1 MFRGVEAARTR
12 ILVALVSVIALLGV
26 MFVMPVTGYAD
37 PAAPEVQTQAVETD
51 NQPEEPT
58 ELSISEDTVAAEQPV
73 GEPNPDTGASG
84 QCPAGKNETTVN
96 PQVVGDLQI
105 EIAQA
110 VTQKDPQ
117 VVDSVAQRYTG
128 ETFKQHIG
136 ISNTAA
142 TENVQH
148 RIYLE
153 FSSKDGYALVNG
165 SKLEVRDEPYYQNSE
180 NEVNPYYFRKAEG
193 AENTYYIEV
202 PGSKIGEA
210 FSVDLE
216 TKYDSS
222 GHTPS
227 DKNQGSPGGT
237 ARIWGAQLTKEQA
250 EAEGKTV
257 VDPGCGVHAAKW
269 DTVRDEYQ
277 AVKSQILSGGSSVWP
292 MDSKPAIAYN
302 ADKEVYELHNLRYAI
317 RLKKVTDRL
326 DPLDNEVGGDP
337 FQKVKVEETFT
348 VPKGFEINPA
358 YIKAIRDGLR
368 GGRFMS
374 WQGLEGWTRQGYA
387 NDLVFAPEI
396 NGKKTPIFG
405 LHGFTG
411 GQVNGGPD
419 WAQVTGE
426 LSKDGRTLTLV
437 WYRNFNVAE
446 QNMNLRFADD
456 LLVAKQ
462 LPEGGSVD
470 VSNAVGMTA
479 YYTHTDPKTTNAEVT
494 TPIKV
499 APGKGE
505 FVKTAGDGK
514 TEIYLRGQAV
524 PFTLSAKNV
533 GSGPLDL
540 ATVKDDLPTT
550 LYMMPAQVRQ
560 ALDKPE
566 SSGLSITISNIVPCD
581 AKLNVK
587 VASGEEA
594 DLSPSYNP
602 ACATATPTS
611 VQIKRAGDSITFK
624 VGSGAEETLSAA
636 EIEKKLAAF
645 AVRKDTA
652 YSLSWAVPGGKI
664 YGGNELNLSF
674 NATVKDTYIFGEP
687 IKNDSGED
695 VKNTAYFGDT
705 PSNSTFKAMPE
716 AKIGK
721 ISDPA
726 DKQEVNSGQKIDYS
740 VRVQLFTGSPKGF
753 IMPLI
758 DELSGPHKLLA
769 KVEKNP
775 DLKGLGLETKTI
787 KKVDYYVLDK
797 PGIYKN
803 VTFELVETPPHKTDV
818 VHDFIADH
826 VEVKADKTRI
836 QWYVDTSKYSPGAV
850 VTAHYSTLVD
860 ELDPADKEQ
869 RYVINKAGNS
879 EPPSA
884 ETSHPI
890 SRQYVTKNIVTKR
903 GGTPGEDELVKQ
915 SPVRPG
921 ETITYRV
928 SVADSRDT
936 ATDFTNADVYDA
948 LPKSLPGK
956 PWTKD
961 DISVE
966 FPDGTS
972 VEGAQNW
979 TVSQTPP
986 NGLNDGDDTQQ
997 YIVWGDDFK
1006 LSVKGEVYAY
1016 ITLTFPDGVDGE
1028 AYVTQYLKDTLY
1040 NNWYVDTMNDGVS
1053 HFVTKGGEEGKPA
1066 NAALQKGVLGTGDFE
1081 LGRGSISCA
1090 DGHGGYGAR
1099 IVLAPYSDK
1108 TARTVYSRSATDPAG
1123 KKSFNGPYALY
1134 YVSLFNDG
1142 ESRLYLNDIQDMLP
1156 KGVSYR
1162 AFFPATD
1169 KFSGAPGFCAPF
1181 SKDAEWLADIDNF
1194 RTWQAK
1200 SSDVPIAVDGA
1211 ERKDATITALAD
1223 SANPSKIVFK
1233 VSNGDDGQKGNLA
1246 YDEERQQF
1254 YLNPNE
1260 MLAFSYIVLVG
1271 PNAPDDFAVNNV
1283 AMPYDDVTGQGV
1295 SVNPDTSIKSLP
1307 QDDQVLNDGKRFILD
1322 NEKATDKGFSPK
1334 PGTEQWLASNV
1345 SLERDKPVPGIKKSI
1360 VAKTSTGGER
1370 TEKPEH
1376 AAYADTLHW
1385 KIEAFNDA
1393 EETIEGFVVSD
1404 LWDPNYLPTG
1414 DVKLRVGNRSYSGL
1428 DSGALFSFGD
1438 WKLNN
1443 GKPTSVN
1450 ISAMVPA
1457 YLVMSTEIVVDGK
1470 PVAIRAGNTIFHLSL
1485 KSTADGR
1492 VRFDLRADKNFD
1504 EKKMPPYNNWL
1515 DGVSIRTG
1523 QSLVMEFSTK
1533 NPKQSGDYQNPEQS
1547 DDYPAAFNTAFF
1559 TLLDRQDYDP
1569 KQVTKGEN
1577 TEIDLNLADEFYYS
1591 VDGYGRTGSYKTV
1604 TGLKTIK
1611 AEAMIPI
1618 GSDAYTSSIERVEE
1632 VSNPGNVAT
1641 STDSTNY
1648 ITLKDA
1654 SSTFRYSM
1662 EVTNKKSDPVK
1673 RITMISNLPY
1683 VGDNYT
1689 FPSAPERD
1697 SEFAVR
1703 FADNL
1708 NLKVEVVDA
1717 DGNRKVLPAS
1727 AYRIEYSDQQE
1738 PEAFTADDWAGKPTA
1753 NNWSI
1758 TPTEK
1763 SRSIRLVLN
1772 ETAKDSDFSF
1782 GGNSTLA
1789 LSFDAN
1795 VAKPAEVNPDEIA
1808 WSTFGY
1814 NYQAPGSDLNLS
1826 SIPLKV
1832 GVKVL
1837 GPAASELPKT
1847 GGIGVYVVYLI
1858 GALTMAAALAGLTLR
1873 RRS

>member
-456 LLVAKQ
+456 LLVAKK

-470 VSNAVGMTA
+470 VSNGVGMTA
-479 YYTHTDPKTTNAEVT
+479 HYTHSDPKTTNAEVT
-494 TPIKV
+494 TPVKV
-499 APGKGE
+499 EPGKGE

-550 LYMMPAQVRQ
+550 LYMTPAQVRQ
-560 ALDKPE
+560 VLEKPE
-566 SSGLSITISNIVPCD
+566 SSGLSITISNIVPC
-581 AKLNVK
+581 AEKLNVQ
-587 VASGEEA
+587 VASGGTA

-602 ACATATPTS
+602 ACTADPTT
-611 VQIKRAGDSITFK
+611 VQIKRAGNSITFK
-624 VGSGAEETLSAA
+624 VGNGAEETLSAA
-636 EIEKKLAAF
+636 EIESKLAAF
-645 AVRKDTA
+645 AVRKNTA
-652 YSLSWAVPGGKI
+652 YSLSWAVPDGKI
-664 YGGNELNLSF
+664 YGGNELKLSF
-674 NATVKDTYIFGEP
+674 NATVKDTYIFGDP
-687 IKNDSGED
+687 IQNDSGED

-726 DKQEVNSGQKIDYS
+726 DNEEVNSGQKIDYS
-740 VRVQLFTGSPKGF
+740 IRVQLATGSPEGF

-775 DLKGLGLETKTI
+775 GLKDLGLETKTI

-797 PGIYKN
+797 PGTYKN

-818 VHDFIADH
+818 VHEFIADH
-826 VEVKADKTRI
+826 VEVGNESTRI
-836 QWYVDTSKYSPGAV
+836 QWYVDPAKYHSGAV

-860 ELDPADKEQ
+860 DLDPSDNKQ
-869 RYVINKAGNS
+869 HYVINTAGNS
-879 EPPSA
+879 KPPSA
-884 ETSHPI
+884 KTSHPI

-903 GGTPGEDELVKQ
+903 GDTPGEDELVKQ

-921 ETITYRV
+921 ESITYRV
-928 SVADSRDT
+928 SVANSRDT
-936 ATDFTNADVYDA
+936 AIDFTSADVYDA

-956 PWTKD
+956 PWTRE

-966 FPDGTS
+966 FPVGTS
-972 VEGAQNW
+972 VQGGQNW
-979 TVSQTPP
+979 NVSQTPP
-986 NGLNDGDDTQQ
+986 NGANDGDDTQQ
-997 YIVWGDDFK
+997 YIVWGEDFK

-1016 ITLTFPDGVDGE
+1016 ITLKFPDADDGE
-1028 AYVTQYLKDTLY
+1028 AYVSKYLKDTLY
-1040 NNWYVDTMNDGVS
+1040 NNWHVQTMNDGVS
-1053 HFVTKGGEEGKPA
+1053 HFVTKAGEDGKPA
-1066 NAALQKGVLGTGDFE
+1066 NGALQKGVLGTGNFD
-1081 LGRGSISCA
+1081 LGSGSYSFA
-1090 DGHGGYGAR
+1090 NGGGGYGPR
-1099 IVLAPYSDK
+1099 IMLDPNSDT
-1108 TARTVYSRSATDPAG
+1108 TARTVYSRSTTDPEG
-1123 KKSFNGPYALY
+1123 KRSFNGPYALY

-1142 ESRLYLNDIQDMLP
+1142 DSRLYLNDIQDMLP
-1156 KGVSYR
+1156 EGVSYR
-1162 AFFPATD
+1162 AFFPTTD
-1169 KFSGAPGFCAPF
+1169 EFTQGHGFYNSGG
-1181 SKDAEWLADIDNF
+1181 SGWLANVDNF

-1200 SSDVPIAVDGA
+1200 SSDVPIVVAGA
-1211 ERKDATITALAD
+1211 EPKNATITALAD
-1223 SANPSKIVFK
+1223 ASNPSKITFK

-1260 MLAFSYIVLVG
+1260 LLAFSYIVLVG
-1271 PNAPDDFAVNNV
+1271 PNAPEDFVVNNV

-1295 SVNPDTSIKSLP
+1295 DVNPDTSIKSVP
-1307 QDDQVLNDGKRFILD
+1307 QGEQILNDGKRFIWD
-1322 NEKATDKGFSPK
+1322 NEQASNKGFSPK

-1345 SLERDKPVPGIKKSI
+1345 SLTRDKPVPGIEKSI

-1370 TEKPEH
+1370 TVDPTH

-1385 KIEAFNDA
+1385 NISAYNDA
-1393 EETIEGFVVSD
+1393 KETIEGYVVSD

-1414 DVKLRVGNRSYSGL
+1414 EVKLSVGGKRFTDGSSK
-1428 DSGALFSFGD
+1428 ALFTFGD
-1438 WKLNN
+1438 WTKQD
-1443 GKPTSVN
+1443 GKPTSVEIRAAN
-1450 ISAMVPA
+1450 LA
-1457 YLVMSTEIVVDGK
+1457 YSVGSKKLVVDGA
-1470 PVAIRAGNTIFHLSL
+1470 PVAIMSRGGQQAIFHLSL
-1485 KSTADGR
+1485 TSTSDGR
-1492 VRFDLRADKNFD
+1492 IRFDLRADKD
-1504 EKKMPPYNNWL
+1504 SPTISSLGYSL
-1515 DGVSIRTG
+1515 GGVPIKPG
-1523 QSLVMEFSTK
+1523 EALAMEFSTK
-1533 NPKQSGDYQNPEQS
+1533 NPKQSG
-1547 DDYPAAFNTAFF
+1547 DYPAAFNTAFF

-1569 KQVTKGEN
+1569 KQVKRGEN
-1577 TEIDLNLADEFYYS
+1577 TEIDLKLADDFYS
-1591 VDGYGRTGSYKTV
+1591 ANWSGTTGSNHTAK
-1604 TGLKTIK
+1604 GLKTIK
-1611 AEAMIPI
+1611 AEATIPI
-1618 GSDAYTSSIERVEE
+1618 GGDAFTSSIERVEE
-1632 VSNPGNVAT
+1632 VSNPANVAT
-1641 STDSTNY
+1641 STSSPNY

-1662 EVTNKKSDPVK
+1662 EVKNNKSDPVK

-1689 FPSAPERD
+1689 FASAPSRN
-1697 SEFAVR
+1697 SAFPVR
-1703 FADNL
+1703 FADSL
-1708 NLKVEVVDA
+1708 NLKVEVVSK
-1717 DGNRKVLPAS
+1717 DGTRKVLPAS

-1738 PEAFTADDWAGKPTA
+1738 PEAFTAEDWAGEPTA
-1753 NNWSI
+1753 KWST
-1758 TPTEK
+1758 TPTK
-1763 SRSIRLVLN
+1763 NSRSIRLVLN
-1772 ETAKDSDFSF
+1772 ETAQDSDFSF
-1782 GGNSTLA
+1782 GGESTLA

-1832 GVKVL
+1832 GVKVT
-1837 GPAASELPKT
+1837 GPAASVLPKT
-1847 GGIGVYVVYLI
+1847 GGVGVYVVYLL

-1873 RRS
+1873 RRY

>member
-26 MFVMPVTGYAD
+26 MFVMPATSYAD
-37 PAAPEVQTQAVETD
+37 PAAPEVESQTVEPD

-58 ELSISEDTVAAEQPV
+58 ELSISEDTAAADQPV
-73 GEPNPDTGASG
+73 GEPNPDAGAAG
-84 QCPAGKNETTVN
+84 QCPADKNETTVN

-110 VTQKDPQ
+110 VTQKDPN

-142 TENVQH
+142 AENVQH

-153 FSSKDGYALVNG
+153 FSNKDGYALVNG

-180 NEVNPYYFRKAEG
+180 NQVNPYYFRKAEG

-216 TKYDSS
+216 TKYDS
-222 GHTPS
+222 PA
-227 DKNQGSPGGT
+227 SPGGT
-237 ARIWGAQLTKEQA
+237 ARIWGAQLTTEQA
-250 EAEGKTV
+250 EAAGKTA

-269 DTVRDEYQ
+269 DTVRPEYQ
-277 AVKSQILSGGSSVWP
+277 AVKSQNTSGNYSRAWP
-292 MDSKPAIAYN
+292 AASEPAIAYN
-302 ADKEVYELHNLRYAI
+302 AEKGVYELHNLRY
-317 RLKKVTDRL
+317 RLYLEKAQDSPTL
-326 DPLDNEVGGDP
+326 PTGGVGQDP
-337 FQKVKVEETFT
+337 FQKIKVEETFT
-348 VPKGFEINPA
+348 VPDGFEINPD
-358 YIKAIRDGLR
+358 YIKGIRDGLNSSSR
-368 GGRFMS
+368 GGLMS
-374 WQGLEGWTRQGYA
+374 YDGLDGWTRDGYV
-387 NDLVFAPEI
+387 NDLVFAPSI

-405 LHGFTG
+405 IHGFG
-411 GQVNGGPD
+411 LDQVDIG
-419 WAQVTGE
+419 WAVPQPEYRHVTGK
-426 LSKDGRTLTLV
+426 LSDDGRTLTLS
-437 WYRNFNVAE
+437 WYRNKNTATRSLY
-446 QNMNLRFADD
+446 LRFADD
-456 LLVAKQ
+456 LLVAKK

-470 VSNAVGMTA
+470 VSNGVGMTA
-479 YYTHTDPKTTNAEVT
+479 HYTHTDPKTTNAEVT
-494 TPIKV
+494 TPVKV
-499 APGKGE
+499 EPGKGE

-514 TEIYLRGQAV
+514 TEIYLRGQAG

-550 LYMMPAQVRQ
+550 LYMTPAQVRQ
-560 ALDKPE
+560 VLGKPE
-566 SSGLSITISNIVPCD
+566 SSGLSITISNIVPC
-581 AKLNVK
+581 AEKLNVQ
-587 VASGEEA
+587 VASGGTA
-594 DLSPSYNP
+594 GLSPSYNP
-602 ACATATPTS
+602 ACTADPTT
-611 VQIKRAGDSITFK
+611 VQIKRAGNSITFK
-624 VGSGAEETLSAA
+624 VGNGAEETLSAA
-636 EIEKKLAAF
+636 EIESKLAAF
-645 AVRKDTA
+645 AVRKNTA
-652 YSLSWAVPGGKI
+652 YSLSWAVPDGKI
-664 YGGNELNLSF
+664 YGGNELKLSF
-674 NATVKDTYIFGEP
+674 NATVKDTYIFGDP
-687 IKNDSGED
+687 IQNDSGED

-726 DKQEVNSGQKIDYS
+726 DNEEVNSGQKIDYS
-740 VRVQLFTGSPKGF
+740 IRVQLATGSPEGF

-769 KVEKNP
+769 KIEKNP

-797 PGIYKN
+797 PGTYKN
-803 VTFELVETPPHKTDV
+803 VTFELVETPPHKTDI
-818 VHDFIADH
+818 VHEFIADH
-826 VEVKADKTRI
+826 VEVGNESTRI
-836 QWYVDTSKYSPGAV
+836 QWYVDPAKYSPGAV

-860 ELDPADKEQ
+860 ELDPSDNEQ
-869 RYVINKAGNS
+869 HYVINTAGNS
-879 EPPSA
+879 KPPSA
-884 ETSHPI
+884 KTSHPI

-903 GGTPGEDELVKQ
+903 GDTPGEDELVKQ

-921 ETITYRV
+921 ESVTYRV
-928 SVADSRDT
+928 SVANSRDT
-936 ATDFTNADVYDA
+936 AIDFTNADVYDA
-948 LPKSLPGK
+948 LPKSLPGR
-956 PWTKD
+956 PWTKE

-966 FPDGTS
+966 FPVGTS
-972 VEGAQNW
+972 VQGGQNW
-979 TVSQTPP
+979 SVSQTPP
-986 NGLNDGDDTQQ
+986 NGANDGDDTQQ
-997 YIVWGDDFK
+997 YIVWGEDFK

-1016 ITLTFPDGVDGE
+1016 ITLKFPDADDGE
-1028 AYVTQYLKDTLY
+1028 AYVSKYLKDTLY
-1040 NNWYVDTMNDGVS
+1040 NNWHVKTMNDGVS
-1053 HFVTKGGEEGKPA
+1053 HFVTKAGEDGKPA
-1066 NAALQKGVLGTGDFE
+1066 NAALQKGVLGTGNFD
-1081 LGRGSISCA
+1081 LGSGSYSFA
-1090 DGHGGYGAR
+1090 DGGGGYGPR
-1099 IVLAPYSDK
+1099 IMLDPNSDS
-1108 TARTVYSRSATDPAG
+1108 TARTVYSRSTTDPEG
-1123 KKSFNGPYALY
+1123 KRSFNGPYALY

-1142 ESRLYLNDIQDMLP
+1142 DSRLYLNDIQDMLP
-1156 KGVSYR
+1156 KGVTYR
-1162 AFFPATD
+1162 AFYPTTD
-1169 KFSGAPGFCAPF
+1169 EFTQGHGFYNSGG
-1181 SKDAEWLADIDNF
+1181 SGWLANVDNF

-1200 SSDVPIAVDGA
+1200 SSDVPIAVAGA
-1211 ERKDATITALAD
+1211 EPKNATITALAD
-1223 SANPSKIVFK
+1223 VTNPSKITFK

-1260 MLAFSYIVLVG
+1260 LLAFSYLVLVG

-1283 AMPYDDVTGQGV
+1283 AMPYDDVTGKGV
-1295 SVNPDTSIKSLP
+1295 SVNPDTSIKSVE
-1307 QDDQVLNDGKRFILD
+1307 QGDQILNDGKRFILD
-1322 NEKATDKGFSPK
+1322 SEQASDKGFSPK

-1345 SLERDKPVPGIKKSI
+1345 SLTRDKPVPGIEKSI

-1370 TEKPEH
+1370 TADPTH

-1385 KIEAFNDA
+1385 NISAYNDA
-1393 EETIEGFVVSD
+1393 KETIEGYVVSD

-1414 DVKLRVGNRSYSGL
+1414 EVKLSVGGTRFTNGSSN
-1428 DSGALFSFGD
+1428 ALFTFGD
-1438 WKLNN
+1438 WTVQD
-1443 GKPTSVN
+1443 GKPTAVEIRAANLAYSVG
-1450 ISAMVPA
+1450 PKK
-1457 YLVMSTEIVVDGK
+1457 LVVDGA
-1470 PVAIRAGNTIFHLSL
+1470 PVAIMSRGGQQAIFHLSL
-1485 KSTADGR
+1485 TSTSDGR
-1492 VRFDLRADKNFD
+1492 IRFDLRADKD
-1504 EKKMPPYNNWL
+1504 SPKIASLGYSVG
-1515 DGVSIRTG
+1515 GVPIKSSE
-1523 QSLVMEFSTK
+1523 SLTMEFSTK
-1533 NPKQSGDYQNPEQS
+1533 NPKQSG
-1547 DDYPAAFNTAFF
+1547 DYPAAFNTAFF

-1569 KQVTKGEN
+1569 KQVKRGEN
-1577 TEIDLNLADEFYYS
+1577 TEIDLKLADDFYNANWS
-1591 VDGYGRTGSYKTV
+1591 GNTGSNHTAK
-1604 TGLKTIK
+1604 GLKTIK

-1618 GSDAYTSSIERVEE
+1618 GGDAFTSSIERVEE
-1632 VSNPGNVAT
+1632 VSDPANVAT
-1641 STDSTNY
+1641 STSSPNY

-1662 EVTNKKSDPVK
+1662 EVKNNKPDPVK

-1689 FPSAPERD
+1689 FPSAPERN

>member
-1 MFRGVEAARTR
+1 
-12 ILVALVSVIALLGV
+12 

-37 PAAPEVQTQAVETD
+37 PAAPEVQTQTVETD
-51 NQPEEPT
+51 TQPEEPT
-58 ELSISEDTVAAEQPV
+58 ELSTSEDTVVAEQPV
-73 GEPNPDTGASG
+73 GEPNPDAGASG
-84 QCPAGKNETTVN
+84 QCPADKNETTVN

-142 TENVQH
+142 AENVQH
-148 RIYLE
+148 RIYVE
-153 FSSKDGYALVNG
+153 FSSADGYALVNG
-165 SKLEVRDEPYYQNSE
+165 SKLEVREEPYYQNSE
-180 NEVNPYYFRKAEG
+180 NQVNPYYFRKAEG

-202 PGSKIGEA
+202 PGSNIGEA

-216 TKYDSS
+216 TKYDS
-222 GHTPS
+222 PA
-227 DKNQGSPGGT
+227 SPGGT
-237 ARIWGAQLTKEQA
+237 ARIWGSELTTEQA
-250 EAEGKTV
+250 QAAGKTV

-269 DTVRDEYQ
+269 DTVREEYQ
-277 AVKSQILSGGSSVWP
+277 AVKKQHTSGKVSRVWP
-292 MDSKPAIAYN
+292 EAAEPAIAYN
-302 ADKEVYELHNLRYAI
+302 AEKGVYELHNLRYELNLEKAQDSPA
-317 RLKKVTDRL
+317 LPTGG
-326 DPLDNEVGGDP
+326 VGQDP
-337 FQKVKVEETFT
+337 FQKIKVEETFT
-348 VPKGFEINPA
+348 VPEGFEINPD
-358 YIKAIRDGLR
+358 YIKGIRDELNNSRYGI
-368 GGRFMS
+368 MS
-374 WQGLEGWTRQGYA
+374 SDVLDGWTREGGYV
-387 NDLVFAPEI
+387 NDLVFAPSI

-405 LHGFTG
+405 IHGFG
-411 GQVNGGPD
+411 LDQVDIG
-419 WAQVTGE
+419 WALPQYEYKHVTGK
-426 LSKDGRTLTLV
+426 LSADGRTLTLS
-437 WYRNFNVAE
+437 WYRNKTSATRSLY
-446 QNMNLRFADD
+446 LRFADD
-456 LLVAKQ
+456 LLVAKK
-462 LPEGGSVD
+462 LPEGGSVE
-470 VSNAVGMTA
+470 VSNGVGMTA
-479 YYTHTDPKTTNAEVT
+479 HYTHSDPKTTNAEVT
-494 TPIKV
+494 TPVKV

-540 ATVKDDLPTT
+540 ETIKDDFPDT
-550 LYMMPAQVRQ
+550 LYMTPAQVRQ
-560 ALDKPE
+560 VLEKPE
-566 SSGLSITISNIVPCD
+566 SSGLSISISNIVPC
-581 AKLNVK
+581 AEKLNVQ
-587 VASGEEA
+587 VASGETA

-602 ACATATPTS
+602 ACTADPTT
-611 VQIKRAGDSITFK
+611 VQIKRADNSITFK
-624 VGSGAEETLSAA
+624 VGNGAEETLSAA
-636 EIEKKLAAF
+636 EIEKKLADF
-645 AVRKDTA
+645 AVRKKTA
-652 YSLSWAVPGGKI
+652 YSLSWTVPDGKI
-664 YGGNELNLSF
+664 YGGNELKLSF
-674 NATVKDTYIFGEP
+674 NATVKDTYIFGDP
-687 IKNDSGED
+687 IQNDSSED
-695 VKNTAYFGDT
+695 IKNTAYFGDT

-726 DKQEVNSGQKIDYS
+726 EDEEVNSGQKIDYS
-740 VRVQLFTGSPKGF
+740 IRVQLETGSPEGF

-758 DELSGPHKLLA
+758 DELSGSHKLLA

-787 KKVDYYVLDK
+787 KKIDYYVLDK
-797 PGIYKN
+797 PGTYNN
-803 VTFELVETPPHKTDV
+803 VTFELVETPPHKTDI

-826 VEVKADKTRI
+826 VEVKAEKTRI
-836 QWYVDTSKYSPGAV
+836 QWYVDASKYTPGAV

-860 ELDPADKEQ
+860 ELDPSDNKQ
-869 RYVINKAGNS
+869 HYVINTAGNS

-884 ETSHPI
+884 ETRHPV

-903 GGTPGEDELVKQ
+903 GSTSGEDELVKQ
-915 SPVRPG
+915 SAVRPG

-928 SVADSRDT
+928 SVANSRDT
-936 ATDFTNADVYDA
+936 AIEFTGAEVYDA

-966 FPDGTS
+966 FPAGTA
-972 VEGAQNW
+972 VQGAQNW
-979 TVSQTPP
+979 SVSQTPP
-986 NGLNDGDDTQQ
+986 NGADDADETQQ

-1016 ITLTFPDGVDGE
+1016 ITLKFPDGVDGE
-1028 AYVTQYLKDTLY
+1028 AYVSQYLKDTLY
-1040 NNWYVDTMNDGVS
+1040 NNWYVQTMNDGVS
-1053 HFVTKGGEEGKPA
+1053 HFVTKAGEEGKPA
-1066 NAALQKGVLGTGDFE
+1066 NAALQKGVLGTGNFD
-1081 LGRGSISCA
+1081 LGSGSYNYVS
-1090 DGHGGYGAR
+1090 GGGGYGPR
-1099 IVLAPYSDK
+1099 IMLDPNSDSA
-1108 TARTVYSRSATDPAG
+1108 ARTTYSRSATDPEG
-1123 KKSFNGPYALY
+1123 QRSFNGPYALY

-1142 ESRLYLNDIQDMLP
+1142 DSRLYLNDIQDMLP

-1162 AFFPATD
+1162 AFYPTTHEFTQGRG
-1169 KFSGAPGFCAPF
+1169 FYNPGGI
-1181 SKDAEWLADIDNF
+1181 DWLANVDNF
-1194 RTWQAK
+1194 RTWQAR

-1211 ERKDATITALAD
+1211 EPKDAIITALAD
-1223 SANPSKIVFK
+1223 SANPSKIIFK

-1246 YDEERQQF
+1246 FDEERQQF

-1260 MLAFSYIVLVG
+1260 LLAFSYIVLVG

-1295 SVNPDTSIKSLP
+1295 SVDPDTSIKSIE
-1307 QDDQVLNDGKRFILD
+1307 QGDQVLNDGKRFILD
-1322 NEKATDKGFSPK
+1322 NEQASDKGFSPK

-1345 SLERDKPVPGIKKSI
+1345 SLERDKPVPGIEKSI

-1370 TEKPEH
+1370 TEDPTH

-1393 EETIEGFVVSD
+1393 KETIEGFVVSD

-1414 DVKLRVGNRSYSGL
+1414 DVKLRVGGRSYSGL
-1428 DSGALFSFGD
+1428 NSGALFSFGD

-1443 GKPTSVN
+1443 GKPTSVS

-1457 YLVMSTEIVVDGK
+1457 YQVMSTEIVVDGK
-1470 PVAIRAGNTIFHLSL
+1470 PVAIRASNSIFHLSL
-1485 KSTADGR
+1485 KSTEDGR
-1492 VRFDLRADKNFD
+1492 VRFDLRADKEATEYVRSFGGYPN
-1504 EKKMPPYNNWL
+1504 
-1515 DGVSIRTG
+1515 GVAIRVD
-1523 QSLVMEFSTK
+1523 QSLAMEFSTK
-1533 NPKQSGDYQNPEQS
+1533 NPKQSG
-1547 DDYPAAFNTAFF
+1547 DYPAAFNTAFF

-1569 KQVTKGEN
+1569 KQVERGEN
-1577 TEIDLNLADEFYYS
+1577 TEIDLNLADNFYNI
-1591 VDGYGRTGSYKTV
+1591 DGVGRTGSYQTA
-1604 TGLKTIK
+1604 TALKTIK

-1618 GSDAYTSSIERVEE
+1618 GSDAFTSSIERVEE
-1632 VSNPGNVAT
+1632 VSDPANAAT
-1641 STDSTNY
+1641 STSSPNY

-1662 EVTNKKSDPVK
+1662 EVKNNKPDPVK

-1689 FPSAPERD
+1689 FASAPERN

-1708 NLKVEVVDA
+1708 NLKVEVVSK
-1717 DGNRKVLPAS
+1717 DGTRKVLPES

-1738 PEAFTADDWAGKPTA
+1738 PEAFAAEDWAGDPTA
-1753 NNWSI
+1753 NWST
-1758 TPTEK
+1758 TPTAN

-1772 ETAKDSDFSF
+1772 ETAQDSDFSF
-1782 GGNSTLA
+1782 GGESTLA

-1795 VAKPAEVNPDEIA
+1795 VMNPAGVEADQIA

-1832 GVKVL
+1832 GVKVT

-1847 GGIGVYVVYLI
+1847 GGVGVYVVYLL
-1858 GALTMAAALAGLTLR
+1858 GALTMAVALGGLALR

>member
-26 MFVMPVTGYAD
+26 MFVMPATSYAD
-37 PAAPEVQTQAVETD
+37 PAAPEVESQTVEPD

-58 ELSISEDTVAAEQPV
+58 ELSISEDTAAADQPV
-73 GEPNPDTGASG
+73 GEPNPDAGAAG
-84 QCPAGKNETTVN
+84 QCPADKNETTVN

-110 VTQKDPQ
+110 VTQKDPN

-142 TENVQH
+142 AENVQH

-153 FSSKDGYALVNG
+153 FSSADGYALVNG

-180 NEVNPYYFRKAEG
+180 NKVNPYYYRKAEG

-216 TKYDSS
+216 TKYDS
-222 GHTPS
+222 PA
-227 DKNQGSPGGT
+227 SPGGT
-237 ARIWGAQLTKEQA
+237 ARIWGAELTKEQT
-250 EAEGKTV
+250 EAEGNTV

-269 DTVRDEYQ
+269 DTVRPEYQ
-277 AVKSQILSGGSSVWP
+277 AAKSQNTSGNYSRAWP
-292 MDSKPAIAYN
+292 AASEPAIAYN
-302 ADKEVYELHNLRYAI
+302 AEKKVYELHNLRYKLYLEKAQDSPT
-317 RLKKVTDRL
+317 LPTGG
-326 DPLDNEVGGDP
+326 VGQDP
-337 FQKVKVEETFT
+337 FEKIKVEEAFT
-348 VPKGFEINPA
+348 VPEGFEINPD
-358 YIKAIRDGLR
+358 YVKGIRDGLNSSSR
-368 GGRFMS
+368 GGLMS
-374 WQGLEGWTRQGYA
+374 YDGLDGWTRNGYV
-387 NDLVFAPEI
+387 NDLVFAPNI

-405 LHGFTG
+405 IHGFALD
-411 GQVNGGPD
+411 QVDIG
-419 WAQVTGE
+419 WALPQYEYRHVTGK
-426 LSKDGRTLTLV
+426 LSDDGRTLTLY
-437 WYRNFNVAE
+437 WYRNKNTATRSLY
-446 QNMNLRFADD
+446 LRFADD
-456 LLVAKQ
+456 LLVAKK

-470 VSNAVGMTA
+470 VSNGVGMTA
-479 YYTHTDPKTTNAEVT
+479 HYTHSDPKTTNAEVT
-494 TPIKV
+494 TPVKV
-499 APGKGE
+499 EPGKGE

-540 ATVKDDLPTT
+540 ATVKDDLPAT
-550 LYMMPAQVRQ
+550 LYMTPAQVRQ
-560 ALDKPE
+560 VLEKPE
-566 SSGLSITISNIVPCD
+566 SSGLSITISNIVPC
-581 AKLNVK
+581 AEKLNVQ
-587 VASGEEA
+587 VASGGTA

-602 ACATATPTS
+602 ACTADPTT
-611 VQIKRAGDSITFK
+611 VQIKRAGNAITFK
-624 VGSGAEETLSAA
+624 VGNGAEETLSAA
-636 EIEKKLAAF
+636 EIEKKLADF
-645 AVRKDTA
+645 AVRKNTA
-652 YSLSWAVPGGKI
+652 YSLSWTVPDGKI
-664 YGGNELNLSF
+664 YGGNELKLSF

-726 DKQEVNSGQKIDYS
+726 EDEEVNSGQKIDYS
-740 VRVQLFTGSPKGF
+740 IRVQLETGSPEGF

-769 KVEKNP
+769 RVDKNP
-775 DLKGLGLETKTI
+775 DLKGQGLETKTI

-797 PGIYKN
+797 PGTYKN

-826 VEVKADKTRI
+826 VEVKAEKTRI
-836 QWYVDTSKYSPGAV
+836 QWYVDPVKYHSGAV

-860 ELDPADKEQ
+860 ELDPADNKQ
-869 RYVINKAGNS
+869 HYVINTAGNS

-884 ETSHPI
+884 KTSHPI

-903 GGTPGEDELVKQ
+903 GDTPGEDELVKQ

-928 SVADSRDT
+928 SVANSRDT
-936 ATDFTNADVYDA
+936 AIDFTNADVYDA

-966 FPDGTS
+966 FPAGTS
-972 VEGAQNW
+972 VQGAQNW
-979 TVSQTPP
+979 SVSQTPP
-986 NGLNDGDDTQQ
+986 NGADDADDTQQ
-997 YIVWGDDFK
+997 YIVWGEDFK

-1016 ITLTFPDGVDGE
+1016 ITLQFPDGADGE
-1028 AYVTQYLKDTLY
+1028 AYVAQYLKDTLY
-1040 NNWYVDTMNDGVS
+1040 NNWHVRTMNDGVS
-1053 HFVTKGGEEGKPA
+1053 HFVTKAGEEGKHA
-1066 NAALQKGVLGTGDFE
+1066 NAALQKGVLGTGSFD
-1081 LGRGSISCA
+1081 LGYGPYNYVS
-1090 DGHGGYGAR
+1090 GGGGYGPR
-1099 IVLAPYSDK
+1099 IMLDPNLDK
-1108 TARTVYSRSATDPAG
+1108 AARTVYSRSATDPEG
-1123 KKSFNGPYALY
+1123 QRSFNGPYALY

-1142 ESRLYLNDIQDMLP
+1142 ESRLFLNDIQDMLP

-1162 AFFPATD
+1162 AFFPTTHE
-1169 KFSGAPGFCAPF
+1169 FTQGHGFYNPGGI
-1181 SKDAEWLADIDNF
+1181 DWLADIENF
-1194 RTWQAK
+1194 RTWQTK

-1211 ERKDATITALAD
+1211 EPKNATITALAD
-1223 SANPSKIVFK
+1223 AANPSKIIFK

-1260 MLAFSYIVLVG
+1260 LLAFSYIVLVG

-1295 SVNPDTSIKSLP
+1295 SVNPDTSIKSVE
-1307 QDDQVLNDGKRFILD
+1307 QGDQVLNDGKRFIWD
-1322 NEKATDKGFSPK
+1322 NEQASNKGFSPK
-1334 PGTEQWLASNV
+1334 PDTEQWLASNV
-1345 SLERDKPVPGIKKSI
+1345 SLERDKPVPGIEKSI

-1370 TEKPEH
+1370 TADPTH

-1385 KIEAFNDA
+1385 EIKASNEAK
-1393 EETIEGFVVSD
+1393 ETIEGFVVSD

-1457 YLVMSTEIVVDGK
+1457 YQVMSTEIVVDGK

-1485 KSTADGR
+1485 KSTEDGR
-1492 VRFDLRADKNFD
+1492 VRFDLRADKSFD
-1504 EKKMPPYNNWL
+1504 KPMAPYNNRL
-1515 DGVSIRTG
+1515 KGVAIRTG

-1577 TEIDLNLADEFYYS
+1577 TEIDLNLADNFYNI
-1591 VDGYGRTGSYKTV
+1591 DGAGRTGSYQTA

-1618 GSDAYTSSIERVEE
+1618 GGDAYTSSIERVEE
-1632 VSNPGNVAT
+1632 VSDPGNVAT
-1641 STDSTNY
+1641 STSSPNY

-1662 EVTNKKSDPVK
+1662 EVKNNKSDPVK

-1683 VGDNYT
+1683 LGDNYT
-1689 FPSAPERD
+1689 FPSAPERN

-1708 NLKVEVVDA
+1708 NLKVEVVSK
-1717 DGNRKVLPAS
+1717 DGTRKELPKG
-1727 AYRIEYSDQQE
+1727 AYRLEYSDKQK
-1738 PEAFTADDWAGKPTA
+1738 PEAFTAEDWAGDPTA
-1753 NNWSI
+1753 NWSPE
-1758 TPTEK
+1758 PTK
-1763 SRSIRLVLN
+1763 NSRSIRLVLN

-1832 GVKVL
+1832 GVKVT

-1847 GGIGVYVVYLI
+1847 GGVGVYVVYLL
-1858 GALTMAAALAGLTLR
+1858 GALTMAVALGGLALR

>member
-37 PAAPEVQTQAVETD
+37 PAAPEVQTQTVETD
-51 NQPEEPT
+51 TQPEEPT
-58 ELSISEDTVAAEQPV
+58 ELSTSEDTVVAEQPV
-73 GEPNPDTGASG
+73 GEPNPDAGASG
-84 QCPAGKNETTVN
+84 QCPADKNETTVN

-142 TENVQH
+142 AENVQH

-153 FSSKDGYALVNG
+153 FSNKDGYALVNG

-180 NEVNPYYFRKAEG
+180 NKVNPYFFRKAEG

-216 TKYDSS
+216 TKYDS
-222 GHTPS
+222 PA
-227 DKNQGSPGGT
+227 SPGGT

-250 EAEGKTV
+250 EAEGNKV
-257 VDPGCGVHAAKW
+257 VEPGCGVHAAKW
-269 DTVRDEYQ
+269 DTVRQEYQ
-277 AVKSQILSGGSSVWP
+277 AVKKQHTAGGYLGVWP
-292 MDSKPAIAYN
+292 DAAEPAIAYN
-302 ADKEVYELHNLRYAI
+302 ADKKVYELHNLRYELYLGKAQDSP
-317 RLKKVTDRL
+317 T
-326 DPLDNEVGGDP
+326 PPTGEVGQDP
-337 FQKVKVEETFT
+337 FQKIKVEETFT
-348 VPKGFEINPA
+348 VPEGFKINPR
-358 YIKAIRDGLR
+358 YEHGIRDGLNSSS
-368 GGRFMS
+368 GTGIMS
-374 WQGLEGWTRQGYA
+374 DDELDGWTNGYA
-387 NDLVFAPEI
+387 GHQVFAPTI
-396 NGKKTPIFG
+396 DGKRTPILGIQGFG
-405 LHGFTG
+405 GDK
-411 GQVNGGPD
+411 VNGTFEVY
-419 WAQVTGE
+419 QVTGK
-426 LSKDGRTLTLV
+426 LSADGRTLTLS
-437 WYRNFNVAE
+437 WYRNKNTATRSLY
-446 QNMNLRFADD
+446 LRFADD
-456 LLVAKQ
+456 VLVAEK
-462 LPEGGSVD
+462 LPEDGSVE
-470 VSNAVGMTA
+470 VNNAVEMTA
-479 YYTHTDPKTTNAEVT
+479 HYTHTDPKTTNDEVST
-494 TPIKV
+494 SIKV
-499 APGKGE
+499 KPGKGE

-550 LYMMPAQVRQ
+550 LYMMPAQVKQ
-560 ALDKPE
+560 VLEKPE
-566 SSGLSITISNIVPCD
+566 SSGLSITISNIVPC
-581 AKLNVK
+581 AEKLNVQ
-587 VASGEEA
+587 VASGGTAE
-594 DLSPSYNP
+594 LSPSYNP
-602 ACATATPTS
+602 ACTADPTT
-611 VQIKRAGDSITFK
+611 VQIKHAGNSITFK
-624 VGSGAEETLSAA
+624 VSNGAEEPLSAD
-636 EIEKKLAAF
+636 EIESKLAAF

-652 YSLSWAVPGGKI
+652 YSLSWAVPDGKI
-664 YGGNELNLSF
+664 YGGNELKLSF

-721 ISDPA
+721 LSDLA
-726 DKQEVNSGQKIDYS
+726 KDEAVNSGQKIDYS
-740 VRVQLFTGSPKGF
+740 IRVQLATGSPEGF

-787 KKVDYYVLDK
+787 KKIDYYVLDK
-797 PGIYKN
+797 PGTYNN
-803 VTFELVETPPHKTDV
+803 VTFELVETPPNKTDV

-860 ELDPADKEQ
+860 ELDPTDKEP
-869 RYVINKAGNS
+869 RYVVNKAGNS

-903 GGTPGEDELVKQ
+903 GSTPGEDELVKQ

-928 SVADSRDT
+928 SVANSQDT
-936 ATDFTNADVYDA
+936 AIDFTNADVYDA

-956 PWTKD
+956 PWTED

-966 FPDGTS
+966 FPAGTA

-979 TVSQTPP
+979 SVSQTPP
-986 NGLNDGDDTQQ
+986 NGADDADDTQQ

-1016 ITLTFPDGVDGE
+1016 ITLQFPDGADGE
-1028 AYVTQYLKDTLY
+1028 AYVAQYLKDTLY
-1040 NNWYVDTMNDGVS
+1040 NNWHVRTMNDGVS
-1053 HFVTKGGEEGKPA
+1053 HFVTKAGEEGKHA
-1066 NAALQKGVLGTGDFE
+1066 NAALQKGVLGTGSFD
-1081 LGRGSISCA
+1081 LGYGPYNYVS
-1090 DGHGGYGAR
+1090 GGGGYGPR
-1099 IVLAPYSDK
+1099 IMLDPNLDK
-1108 TARTVYSRSATDPAG
+1108 AARTVYSRSATDPEG
-1123 KKSFNGPYALY
+1123 QRSFNGPYALY

-1142 ESRLYLNDIQDMLP
+1142 ESRLFLNDIQDMLP

-1162 AFFPATD
+1162 AFFPTTHE
-1169 KFSGAPGFCAPF
+1169 FTQGHGFYNPGGI
-1181 SKDAEWLADIDNF
+1181 DWLADIENF
-1194 RTWQAK
+1194 RTWQTK

-1211 ERKDATITALAD
+1211 EPKNATITALAD
-1223 SANPSKIVFK
+1223 AANPSKIIFK

-1260 MLAFSYIVLVG
+1260 LLAFSYIVLVG

-1295 SVNPDTSIKSLP
+1295 SVNPDTSIKSVE
-1307 QDDQVLNDGKRFILD
+1307 QGDQVLNDGKRFIWD
-1322 NEKATDKGFSPK
+1322 NEQASNKGFSPK
-1334 PGTEQWLASNV
+1334 PDTEQWLASNV
-1345 SLERDKPVPGIKKSI
+1345 SLERDKPVPGIEKSI

-1370 TEKPEH
+1370 TADPTH

-1385 KIEAFNDA
+1385 EIKASNEAK
-1393 EETIEGFVVSD
+1393 ETIEGFVVSD

-1457 YLVMSTEIVVDGK
+1457 YQVMSTEIVVDGK

-1485 KSTADGR
+1485 KSTEDGR

-1504 EKKMPPYNNWL
+1504 KPMAPYNNRL
-1515 DGVSIRTG
+1515 KGVAIRTG

-1591 VDGYGRTGSYKTV
+1591 VDGYGRTGSYKTAK
-1604 TGLKTIK
+1604 GLKTVK

-1618 GSDAYTSSIERVEE
+1618 GSDAYTSSWERVEE
-1632 VSNPGNVAT
+1632 VSNPANAAT
-1641 STDSTNY
+1641 SVPLPPDNLPNY

-1662 EVTNKKSDPVK
+1662 EVKNNKSDPVK
-1673 RITMISNLPY
+1673 RITLISNLPY

-1708 NLKVEVVDA
+1708 NLKVEVVSK
-1717 DGNRKVLPAS
+1717 DGTRKVLPAS

-1738 PEAFTADDWAGKPTA
+1738 PEAFTAEDWAGKPTA
-1753 NNWSI
+1753 NWST
-1758 TPTEK
+1758 TPTGN

-1782 GGNSTLA
+1782 GGESTLA
-1789 LSFDAN
+1789 LSFEAN
-1795 VAKPAEVNPDEIA
+1795 VMNPTGVEADQIA

-1832 GVKVL
+1832 GVKVP
-1837 GPAASELPKT
+1837 GPAATELPKT
-1847 GGIGVYVVYLI
+1847 GGVGVYVVYLL
-1858 GALTMAAALAGLTLR
+1858 GALTMAAALGGLALR

>member
-1 MFRGVEAARTR
+1 MFRGVEAVRTR

-37 PAAPEVQTQAVETD
+37 PTAPEVETQTVETD
-51 NQPEEPT
+51 TQPDTQPEESA
-58 ELSISEDTVAAEQPV
+58 ELSISEDTAAAQQPV
-73 GEPNPDTGASG
+73 GEPAPDAGAAG
-84 QCPAGKNETTVN
+84 QCPADKNETTVN

-105 EIAQA
+105 EIAQSS
-110 VTQKDPQ
+110 TQKDPN
-117 VVDSVAQRYTG
+117 VVNSVTQRYTG

-142 TENVQH
+142 AENVQH

-153 FSSKDGYALVNG
+153 FSSADGYALVNG

-180 NEVNPYYFRKAEG
+180 NKLNPYYFRKAEG

-216 TKYDSS
+216 TKYDS
-222 GHTPS
+222 PA
-227 DKNQGSPGGT
+227 SPGGT
-237 ARIWGAQLTKEQA
+237 ARIWGAELTTEQA
-250 EAEGKTV
+250 QAAGNTV

-277 AVKSQILSGGSSVWP
+277 AVKSQHTSGKVSRVWP
-292 MDSKPAIAYN
+292 EAAEPAIAYN
-302 ADKEVYELHNLRYAI
+302 AAKGVYELHNLRYKLYLGKAQDSPT
-317 RLKKVTDRL
+317 LPTGG
-326 DPLDNEVGGDP
+326 VGQDP
-337 FQKVKVEETFT
+337 FQKIKVEETFT
-348 VPKGFEINPA
+348 VPEGFEINPD
-358 YIKAIRDGLR
+358 YIQGIRDGLNSSGR
-368 GGRFMS
+368 GGLMS
-374 WQGLEGWTRQGYA
+374 SDFLEGWTREGGYV
-387 NDLVFAPEI
+387 NDLVFAPSI

-405 LHGFTG
+405 IHGFQLD
-411 GQVNGGPD
+411 QVDIG
-419 WAQVTGE
+419 WAQPQYEYRQVTGK
-426 LSKDGRTLTLV
+426 LSADGRTLTLS
-437 WYRNFNVAE
+437 WYRNKNTATKSLY
-446 QNMNLRFADD
+446 LRFADD
-456 LLVAKQ
+456 LLVAKK
-462 LPEGGSVD
+462 LPEGGSVN
-470 VSNAVGMTA
+470 VSNGVGMTA
-479 YYTHTDPKTTNAEVT
+479 HYTHSDPKTTNDEVS
-494 TPIKV
+494 TPVKV
-499 APGKGE
+499 QPGKGE

-514 TEIYLRGQAV
+514 TEVYLRGQAV

-550 LYMMPAQVRQ
+550 LYMTPAQVRQ

-581 AKLNVK
+581 AKLNVQ
-587 VASGEEA
+587 VASGGTAE
-594 DLSPSYNP
+594 LSPSYNP
-602 ACATATPTS
+602 ACTADPTT

-624 VGSGAEETLSAA
+624 VGNGAEETLSAA
-636 EIEKKLAAF
+636 EIESKLAAF

-652 YSLSWAVPGGKI
+652 YSLSWAVPDGKI
-664 YGGNELNLSF
+664 YGGNELKLSF
-674 NATVKDTYIFGEP
+674 NATVKDTYIFGDP
-687 IKNDSGED
+687 IENDSGED

-721 ISDPA
+721 ISDLAENEEANP
-726 DKQEVNSGQKIDYS
+726 GQKIDYS
-740 VRVQLFTGSPKGF
+740 IRVQLATGSPEGY

-769 KVEKNP
+769 RVDKNP
-775 DLKGLGLETKTI
+775 GLSGLGLTTKTI

-797 PGIYKN
+797 PGTYEN
-803 VTFELVETPPHKTDV
+803 VTFELVETPPHKADV

-826 VEVKADKTRI
+826 VEVGNESTRI
-836 QWYVDTSKYSPGAV
+836 QWYVDASKYGPGAV

-860 ELDPADKEQ
+860 ELDPSDNKQ
-869 RYVINKAGNS
+869 HYVINTAGNS
-879 EPPSA
+879 KPPSA
-884 ETSHPI
+884 ETRHPI

-903 GGTPGEDELVKQ
+903 GGTSGEDELVKQ

-921 ETITYRV
+921 ESITYRV
-928 SVADSRDT
+928 SVANSRDT
-936 ATDFTNADVYDA
+936 AIDFTSADVYDA

-972 VEGAQNW
+972 VQGGQNW
-979 TVSQTPP
+979 SVSQTPP
-986 NGLNDGDDTQQ
+986 NGANDGDDTQQ

-1016 ITLTFPDGVDGE
+1016 ITLKFPDADDGE
-1028 AYVTQYLKDTLY
+1028 AYVSQYLKDTLY
-1040 NNWYVDTMNDGVS
+1040 NNWHVKTMNDGVS
-1053 HFVTKGGEEGKPA
+1053 HFVTKGGEDGKPA
-1066 NAALQKGVLGTGDFE
+1066 NAALQKGVLGTGNFD
-1081 LGRGSISCA
+1081 LGSGSYNYVN
-1090 DGHGGYGAR
+1090 GGGGYGPR
-1099 IVLAPYSDK
+1099 IMLDPNSDSA
-1108 TARTVYSRSATDPAG
+1108 ARTVYSRSATDPEG
-1123 KKSFNGPYALY
+1123 KQSFNGPYALY

-1142 ESRLYLNDIQDMLP
+1142 GSRLYLNDIQDMLP
-1156 KGVSYR
+1156 KGVTYR
-1162 AFFPATD
+1162 AFFPTTD
-1169 KFSGAPGFCAPF
+1169 KFTQGDGFYNPGGKA
-1181 SKDAEWLADIDNF
+1181 WLANVDNF

-1211 ERKDATITALAD
+1211 EPKNATITALAD
-1223 SANPSKIVFK
+1223 ATNPSKIIFK

-1260 MLAFSYIVLVG
+1260 LLAFSYIVLVG

-1295 SVNPDTSIKSLP
+1295 SVNPDTSIKSIE
-1307 QDDQVLNDGKRFILD
+1307 QGDQVLNDGERFIWD
-1322 NEKATDKGFSPK
+1322 NEKASDKGFSPK

-1345 SLERDKPVPGIKKSI
+1345 SLTRDKPVPGIEKSI

-1370 TEKPEH
+1370 TADPTH

-1385 KIEAFNDA
+1385 QIKAFNDA
-1393 EETIEGFVVSD
+1393 KETIEGYVVSD

-1414 DVKLRVGNRSYSGL
+1414 EVKLSVGSTRFTDGSSK
-1428 DSGALFSFGD
+1428 ALFTFGD
-1438 WKLNN
+1438 WTLQD
-1443 GKPTSVN
+1443 GKPTAVQITAANLAWSVG
-1450 ISAMVPA
+1450 PKK
-1457 YLVMSTEIVVDGK
+1457 LVVDGD
-1470 PVAIRAGNTIFHLSL
+1470 PVAIMSRGGQQAIFHLSL
-1485 KSTADGR
+1485 TSTSDGR
-1492 VRFDLRADKNFD
+1492 IRFDLRADKD
-1504 EKKMPPYNNWL
+1504 SPKIGSLGYAVG
-1515 DGVSIRTG
+1515 GVPIKSG
-1523 QSLVMEFSTK
+1523 ESLTMEFSTK
-1533 NPKQSGDYQNPEQS
+1533 NPKQSGDY
-1547 DDYPAAFNTAFF
+1547 PAAFNTAFF
-1559 TLLDRQDYDP
+1559 TLLERQDYDP
-1569 KQVTKGEN
+1569 KQVKRGEN
-1577 TEIDLNLADEFYYS
+1577 TEIDLKLADDFYNANWS
-1591 VDGYGRTGSYKTV
+1591 GNTGSNHTAK
-1604 TGLKTIK
+1604 GLKTIK

-1618 GSDAYTSSIERVEE
+1618 GSDAFTSSIERVEE
-1632 VSNPGNVAT
+1632 VSDPANAAT
-1641 STDSTNY
+1641 STSSPNY

-1662 EVTNKKSDPVK
+1662 EVKNNKSDPVK

-1689 FPSAPERD
+1689 FASAPERN
-1697 SEFAVR
+1697 SAFPVR
-1703 FADNL
+1703 FADKL
-1708 NLKVEVVDA
+1708 NLKVEVVSK
-1717 DGNRKVLPAS
+1717 DGTRKVLPES

-1738 PEAFTADDWAGKPTA
+1738 PEAFTAADWAGDPTA
-1753 NNWSI
+1753 NWS
-1758 TPTEK
+1758 TKPTK
-1763 SRSIRLVLN
+1763 NSRSIRLVLN
-1772 ETAKDSDFSF
+1772 ETAQDSDFSF
-1782 GGNSTLA
+1782 GGESTLA

-1832 GVKVL
+1832 GVKVT
-1837 GPAASELPKT
+1837 GPAATELPKT
-1847 GGIGVYVVYLI
+1847 GGVGVYVVYLL
-1858 GALTMAAALAGLTLR
+1858 GALTMAAALGGLALR

>member
-1 MFRGVEAARTR
+1 MFRAVEAARTR

-26 MFVMPVTGYAD
+26 MFVMPATGYAD
-37 PAAPEVQTQAVETD
+37 PGAPEVQTQTVETD
-51 NQPEEPT
+51 TQPEDPT
-58 ELSISEDTVAAEQPV
+58 ELSISEDTAAAEQPV
-73 GEPNPDTGASG
+73 GEPNPDPEATG
-84 QCPAGKNETTVN
+84 QCPADKNETTVN

-105 EIAQA
+105 EIAQSS
-110 VTQKDPQ
+110 TQKDPK

-142 TENVQH
+142 AENVQH

-153 FSSKDGYALVNG
+153 FSNKDGYALVNG
-165 SKLEVRDEPYYQNSE
+165 SRLEPRDEPYYQNSE
-180 NEVNPYYFRKAEG
+180 NKLNPYYFRKAEG

-216 TKYDSS
+216 TKYDS
-222 GHTPS
+222 PA
-227 DKNQGSPGGT
+227 SPGGT
-237 ARIWGAQLTKEQA
+237 ARIWGAQLTTEQA
-250 EAEGKTV
+250 GAAGNTV

-269 DTVRDEYQ
+269 DTVRQEYQ
-277 AVKSQILSGGSSVWP
+277 AVKSQHTSGKVSRVWP
-292 MDSKPAIAYN
+292 EAAEPAIAYN
-302 ADKEVYELHNLRYAI
+302 AEKGVYELHNLRYE
-317 RLKKVTDRL
+317 L
-326 DPLDNEVGGDP
+326 DLEKAQDSHTLPTGGVGQDP
-337 FQKVKVEETFT
+337 FQKIKVEETFT
-348 VPKGFEINPA
+348 VPEGFEINPD
-358 YIKAIRDGLR
+358 YIQGIRDGLNSSSR
-368 GGRFMS
+368 GGIMS
-374 WQGLEGWTRQGYA
+374 SDFLDGWTRQGGYV
-387 NDLVFAPEI
+387 NDLVFAPSI

-405 LHGFTG
+405 IHGFG
-411 GQVNGGPD
+411 LDQVDIG
-419 WAQVTGE
+419 WAQPQYEYRQVTGK
-426 LSKDGRTLTLV
+426 LSADGRTLTLS
-437 WYRNFNVAE
+437 WYRNKNTATRSLY
-446 QNMNLRFADD
+446 LRFADD
-456 LLVAKQ
+456 LLVAKK

-470 VSNAVGMTA
+470 VSNGVGMTA
-479 YYTHTDPKTTNAEVT
+479 HYTHSDPKTTNAEVT
-494 TPIKV
+494 TPVKV

-514 TEIYLRGQAV
+514 TEVYLRGQAV

-550 LYMMPAQVRQ
+550 LYMTPAQVRQ
-560 ALDKPE
+560 VLEKPE
-566 SSGLSITISNIVPCD
+566 SSGLSITISNIVPC
-581 AKLNVK
+581 AEKLNVQ
-587 VASGEEA
+587 VASGGTA

-602 ACATATPTS
+602 ACTADPTT
-611 VQIKRAGDSITFK
+611 VQIKRAGNSITFK
-624 VGSGAEETLSAA
+624 VGNGAEETLSAA
-636 EIEKKLAAF
+636 EIESKLAAF
-645 AVRKDTA
+645 AVRKNTA
-652 YSLSWAVPGGKI
+652 YSLSWAVPDGKI
-664 YGGNELNLSF
+664 YGGNELKLSF
-674 NATVKDTYIFGEP
+674 NATVKDTYIFGDP
-687 IKNDSGED
+687 IQNDSGED

-726 DKQEVNSGQKIDYS
+726 DNEEVNSGQKIDYS
-740 VRVQLFTGSPKGF
+740 IRVQLATGSPEGF

-797 PGIYKN
+797 PGTYKN
-803 VTFELVETPPHKTDV
+803 VTFELVETPPHKTDI
-818 VHDFIADH
+818 VHEFIADH
-826 VEVKADKTRI
+826 VEVGDESTRI
-836 QWYVDTSKYSPGAV
+836 QWYVDPAKYHSGAV

-860 ELDPADKEQ
+860 ELDPSDNEQ
-869 RYVINKAGNS
+869 HYVINTAGNS

-884 ETSHPI
+884 ETRHPI

-928 SVADSRDT
+928 SVANSRDT
-936 ATDFTNADVYDA
+936 AIDFTSADVYDA

-956 PWTKD
+956 PWTRE

-966 FPDGTS
+966 FPVGTS
-972 VEGAQNW
+972 VQGGQNW
-979 TVSQTPP
+979 NVSQTPP
-986 NGLNDGDDTQQ
+986 NGANDGDDTQQ
-997 YIVWGDDFK
+997 YIVWGEDFK

-1016 ITLTFPDGVDGE
+1016 ITLKFPDADDGE
-1028 AYVTQYLKDTLY
+1028 AYVSKYLKDTLY
-1040 NNWYVDTMNDGVS
+1040 NNWYVQTMNDGVS
-1053 HFVTKGGEEGKPA
+1053 HFVTKAGEEGKHA
-1066 NAALQKGVLGTGDFE
+1066 NAALQKGVLGTGNFD
-1081 LGRGSISCA
+1081 LGSGPYNYA
-1090 DGHGGYGAR
+1090 NGGGGYGPR
-1099 IVLAPYSDK
+1099 IMLDPNSDT
-1108 TARTVYSRSATDPAG
+1108 TARTVYSRSTTDPEG
-1123 KKSFNGPYALY
+1123 KRSFNGPYALY

-1142 ESRLYLNDIQDMLP
+1142 DSRLYLNDIQDMLP

-1162 AFFPATD
+1162 AFFPTTD
-1169 KFSGAPGFCAPF
+1169 EFTQGHGFYNSGG
-1181 SKDAEWLADIDNF
+1181 SGWLANVDNF

-1200 SSDVPIAVDGA
+1200 SSDVPIVVAGA
-1211 ERKDATITALAD
+1211 EPKNATITALAD
-1223 SANPSKIVFK
+1223 ASNPSKITFK

-1260 MLAFSYIVLVG
+1260 LLAFSYIVLVG
-1271 PNAPDDFAVNNV
+1271 PNAPEDFVVNNV

-1295 SVNPDTSIKSLP
+1295 DVNPDTSIKSVP
-1307 QDDQVLNDGKRFILD
+1307 QGEQILNDGKRFIWD
-1322 NEKATDKGFSPK
+1322 NEQASNKGFSPK

-1345 SLERDKPVPGIKKSI
+1345 SLTRDKPVPGIEKSI

-1370 TEKPEH
+1370 TADPTH

-1385 KIEAFNDA
+1385 NISAYNDA
-1393 EETIEGFVVSD
+1393 KETIEGYVVSD

-1414 DVKLRVGNRSYSGL
+1414 EVKLSVGGKRFTDGSSK
-1428 DSGALFSFGD
+1428 ALFTFGD
-1438 WKLNN
+1438 WTKQD
-1443 GKPTSVN
+1443 GKPTSVEIRAAN
-1450 ISAMVPA
+1450 LA
-1457 YLVMSTEIVVDGK
+1457 YSVGSKKLVVDGA
-1470 PVAIRAGNTIFHLSL
+1470 PVAIMSRGGQQAIFHLSL
-1485 KSTADGR
+1485 TSTSDGR
-1492 VRFDLRADKNFD
+1492 IRFDLRADKD
-1504 EKKMPPYNNWL
+1504 SPIISSLGYSL
-1515 DGVSIRTG
+1515 GGVPIKPG
-1523 QSLVMEFSTK
+1523 EALAMEFSTK
-1533 NPKQSGDYQNPEQS
+1533 NPKQSG
-1547 DDYPAAFNTAFF
+1547 DYPAAFNTAFF

-1569 KQVTKGEN
+1569 KQVKRGEN
-1577 TEIDLNLADEFYYS
+1577 TEIDLKLADDFYS
-1591 VDGYGRTGSYKTV
+1591 ANWSGTTGSNHTAK
-1604 TGLKTIK
+1604 GLKTIK
-1611 AEAMIPI
+1611 AEATIPI
-1618 GSDAYTSSIERVEE
+1618 GGDAFTSSIERVEE
-1632 VSNPGNVAT
+1632 VSNPANVAT
-1641 STDSTNY
+1641 STSSPNY

-1662 EVTNKKSDPVK
+1662 EVKNNKSDPVK

-1689 FPSAPERD
+1689 FPSAPERN

-1708 NLKVEVVDA
+1708 NLKVEVVSK
-1717 DGNRKVLPAS
+1717 DGTRKVLPES

-1738 PEAFTADDWAGKPTA
+1738 PEAFTAEDWAGEPTA
-1753 NNWSI
+1753 KWST
-1758 TPTEK
+1758 TPTK
-1763 SRSIRLVLN
+1763 NSRSIRLVLN
-1772 ETAKDSDFSF
+1772 ETAQDSDFSF
-1782 GGNSTLA
+1782 GGESTLA

-1832 GVKVL
+1832 GVKVT
-1837 GPAASELPKT
+1837 GPAASVLPKT
-1847 GGIGVYVVYLI
+1847 GGVGVYVVYLL

-1873 RRS
+1873 RRH

>member
-1 MFRGVEAARTR
+1 MRTR

-26 MFVMPVTGYAD
+26 MFVMPATGYAD
-37 PAAPEVQTQAVETD
+37 PTAPEVETQTVETD
-51 NQPEEPT
+51 TQPDTQPEESA
-58 ELSISEDTVAAEQPV
+58 ELSISEDTAAAQQPV
-73 GEPNPDTGASG
+73 GEPAPDDGAAG
-84 QCPAGKNETTVN
+84 QCPADKNATTVN

-105 EIAQA
+105 EIAQSS
-110 VTQKDPQ
+110 TQKDPN
-117 VVDSVAQRYTG
+117 VVNSVAQRYTG

-142 TENVQH
+142 AENVQH

-153 FSSKDGYALVNG
+153 FSSADGYALVNG

-180 NEVNPYYFRKAEG
+180 NKLNPYYFRKAEG

-216 TKYDSS
+216 TKYDS
-222 GHTPS
+222 PA
-227 DKNQGSPGGT
+227 SPGGT
-237 ARIWGAQLTKEQA
+237 ARIWGAELTTEQA
-250 EAEGKTV
+250 QAAGNTV

-277 AVKSQILSGGSSVWP
+277 AVKSQHTSGKVSRVWP
-292 MDSKPAIAYN
+292 EAAEPAIAYN
-302 ADKEVYELHNLRYAI
+302 AAKGVYELHNLRYKLYLGKAQDSPT
-317 RLKKVTDRL
+317 LPTGG
-326 DPLDNEVGGDP
+326 VGQDP
-337 FQKVKVEETFT
+337 FQKIKVEETFT
-348 VPKGFEINPA
+348 VPEGFEINPD
-358 YIKAIRDGLR
+358 YIQGIRDGLNSSGR
-368 GGRFMS
+368 GGLMS
-374 WQGLEGWTRQGYA
+374 SDFLEGWTREGGYV
-387 NDLVFAPEI
+387 NDLVFAPSI

-405 LHGFTG
+405 IHGFQLDKVDIG
-411 GQVNGGPD
+411 
-419 WAQVTGE
+419 WAQPQFEYRQVTGK
-426 LSKDGRTLTLV
+426 LSADGRTLTLS
-437 WYRNFNVAE
+437 WYRNKNTATRSLY
-446 QNMNLRFADD
+446 LRFADD
-456 LLVAKQ
+456 LLVAKK
-462 LPEGGSVD
+462 LPEGGSVE
-470 VSNAVGMTA
+470 VSNGVGMTA
-479 YYTHTDPKTTNAEVT
+479 HYTHSDPKTTNAEVT
-494 TPIKV
+494 TPVKV

-514 TEIYLRGQAV
+514 TEVYLRGQAV

-550 LYMMPAQVRQ
+550 LYMTPAQVRQ
-560 ALDKPE
+560 VLDKPE

-581 AKLNVK
+581 AKLNVQ
-587 VASGEEA
+587 VASGGTAE
-594 DLSPSYNP
+594 LSPSYNP
-602 ACATATPTS
+602 ACTADPTT

-624 VGSGAEETLSAA
+624 VGNGAEETLSAA
-636 EIEKKLAAF
+636 EIESKLAAF

-652 YSLSWAVPGGKI
+652 YSLSWAVPDGKI
-664 YGGNELNLSF
+664 YGGNELKLSF
-674 NATVKDTYIFGEP
+674 NATVKDTYIFGDP
-687 IKNDSGED
+687 IENDSGED

-705 PSNSTFKAMPE
+705 PSSSTFKAMPE

-721 ISDPA
+721 ISDLAENEEANP
-726 DKQEVNSGQKIDYS
+726 GQKIDYS
-740 VRVQLFTGSPKGF
+740 IRVQLATGSPEGY

-769 KVEKNP
+769 RVDKNP
-775 DLKGLGLETKTI
+775 GLSGLGLTTKMI

-797 PGIYKN
+797 PGTYEN
-803 VTFELVETPPHKTDV
+803 VTFELVETPPHKADV

-826 VEVKADKTRI
+826 VEVGNESTRI
-836 QWYVDTSKYSPGAV
+836 QWYVDASKYSPGAV

-860 ELDPADKEQ
+860 ELDPSDNKQ
-869 RYVINKAGNS
+869 HYVINTAGNS
-879 EPPSA
+879 KPPSA

-903 GGTPGEDELVKQ
+903 GGTSGEDELVKQ

-921 ETITYRV
+921 ESITYRV
-928 SVADSRDT
+928 SVANSRDT
-936 ATDFTNADVYDA
+936 AIDFTSADVYDA

-972 VEGAQNW
+972 VQGGQNW
-979 TVSQTPP
+979 SVSQTPP
-986 NGLNDGDDTQQ
+986 NGANDGDDTQQ

-1016 ITLTFPDGVDGE
+1016 ITLKFPDADDGE
-1028 AYVTQYLKDTLY
+1028 AYVSQYLKDTLY
-1040 NNWYVDTMNDGVS
+1040 NNWHVKAMNDGVS
-1053 HFVTKGGEEGKPA
+1053 HFVTKGGEDGKPA
-1066 NAALQKGVLGTGDFE
+1066 NAALQKGVLGTGNFD
-1081 LGRGSISCA
+1081 LGSGSYNYVN
-1090 DGHGGYGAR
+1090 GGGGYGPR
-1099 IVLAPYSDK
+1099 IMLDPNSDSA
-1108 TARTVYSRSATDPAG
+1108 ARTVYSRSATDPEG
-1123 KKSFNGPYALY
+1123 KQSFNGPYALY

-1142 ESRLYLNDIQDMLP
+1142 GSRLYLNDIQDMLP
-1156 KGVSYR
+1156 KGVTYR
-1162 AFFPATD
+1162 AFFPTTD
-1169 KFSGAPGFCAPF
+1169 KFTQGDGFYNPGGKA
-1181 SKDAEWLADIDNF
+1181 WLANVDNF

-1211 ERKDATITALAD
+1211 EPKNATITALAD
-1223 SANPSKIVFK
+1223 ATNPSKIIFK

-1260 MLAFSYIVLVG
+1260 LLAFSYIVLVG

-1295 SVNPDTSIKSLP
+1295 DVNPDTSIKSVE
-1307 QDDQVLNDGKRFILD
+1307 QGDQVLNDGERFIWD
-1322 NEKATDKGFSPK
+1322 NEQASNKGFSPK

-1345 SLERDKPVPGIKKSI
+1345 SLTRDKPVPGIEKSI

-1370 TEKPEH
+1370 TEDPTH

-1385 KIEAFNDA
+1385 QIKAFNDA
-1393 EETIEGFVVSD
+1393 KETIEGYVVSD

-1414 DVKLRVGNRSYSGL
+1414 EVKLSVGSTRFTDG
-1428 DSGALFSFGD
+1428 DSKALFTFGD
-1438 WKLNN
+1438 WTLQD
-1443 GKPTSVN
+1443 GKPTAVQITAANLAWSVG
-1450 ISAMVPA
+1450 PKK
-1457 YLVMSTEIVVDGK
+1457 LVVDGD
-1470 PVAIRAGNTIFHLSL
+1470 PVAIMSLGGQQAIFHLSL
-1485 KSTADGR
+1485 TSTSDGR
-1492 VRFDLRADKNFD
+1492 IRFDLRADKD
-1504 EKKMPPYNNWL
+1504 SPKIGSLGYAVG
-1515 DGVSIRTG
+1515 GVPIKSG
-1523 QSLVMEFSTK
+1523 ESLTMEFSTK
-1533 NPKQSGDYQNPEQS
+1533 NPKQSGDY
-1547 DDYPAAFNTAFF
+1547 PAAFNTAFF
-1559 TLLDRQDYDP
+1559 TLLERQDYDP
-1569 KQVTKGEN
+1569 KQVKRGEN
-1577 TEIDLNLADEFYYS
+1577 TEIDLKLADDFYNANWS
-1591 VDGYGRTGSYKTV
+1591 GNTGSNHTAK
-1604 TGLKTIK
+1604 GLKTIK

-1618 GSDAYTSSIERVEE
+1618 GSDAFTSSIERVEE
-1632 VSNPGNVAT
+1632 VSDPANAAT
-1641 STDSTNY
+1641 STSSPNY

-1662 EVTNKKSDPVK
+1662 EVKNNKSDPVK

-1689 FPSAPERD
+1689 FASAPERN
-1697 SEFAVR
+1697 SAFPVR
-1703 FADNL
+1703 FADKL
-1708 NLKVEVVDA
+1708 NLKVEVVSK
-1717 DGNRKVLPAS
+1717 DGTRKVLPES

-1738 PEAFTADDWAGKPTA
+1738 PEAFTAADWAGDPTA
-1753 NNWSI
+1753 NWSAK
-1758 TPTEK
+1758 PTK
-1763 SRSIRLVLN
+1763 NSRSIRLVLN
-1772 ETAKDSDFSF
+1772 ETAQDSDFSF
-1782 GGNSTLA
+1782 GGESTLA

-1832 GVKVL
+1832 GVKVT
-1837 GPAASELPKT
+1837 GPAATELPKT
-1847 GGIGVYVVYLI
+1847 GGVGVYVVYLL
-1858 GALTMAAALAGLTLR
+1858 GALTMAAALGGLALR